1 MKQHTHI
8 GALPPDVLRVIVD
21 RAAALIVP
29 GTPPIKGGLLLN
41 FTRQGGEKL
50 SLTLPMADGLRLL
63 NALRAIEHE
72 YGLQDWSKQIGTD
85 QQQFDRVWNEI
96 QSL

>member
-8 GALPPDVLRVIVD
+8 GALPSEVLRVIVD
-21 RAAALIVP
+21 RASALIVP
-29 GTPPIKGGLLLN
+29 GAPPIKGGLLLE
-41 FTRQGGEKL
+41 FTRQGDEKL
-50 SLTLPMADGLRLL
+50 SLTMPMPDALRLL
-63 NALRAIEHE
+63 NALRAIEYE

-85 QQQFDRVWNEI
+85 QQQFDRAWKEI